1 MAQKVEGRLR
11 VGQTCELRK
20 EGRTF
25 STCSFMV
32 EAPAEGRRA
41 DGCSTHRELPEE
53 LSLT

>member
-32 EAPAEGRRA
+32 EAPQKAGGPMGAPRTENCPR
-41 DGCSTHRELPEE
+41 
-53 LSLT
+53 SLA